1 MIKEGKENRLGEGLG
16 MPECGGAPEQRNKGT
31 SAERV
36 SRTRR
41 DRSIAGKK
49 RGTQL
54 TDQNDRE

>member
-1 MIKEGKENRLGEGLG
+1 MGKENRLDEGLSV
-16 MPECGGAPEQRNKGT
+16 PERGDEAPEQRIKGT
-31 SAERV
+31 SAERA

-54 TDQNDRE
+54 TDQEGRE